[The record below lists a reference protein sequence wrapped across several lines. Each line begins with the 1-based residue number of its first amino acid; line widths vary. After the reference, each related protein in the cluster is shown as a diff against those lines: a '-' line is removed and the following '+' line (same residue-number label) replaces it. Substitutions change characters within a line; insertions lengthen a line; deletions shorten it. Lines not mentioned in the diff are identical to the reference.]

1 MFQMSLQKSF
11 LKKLFVQNYQKSH
24 LQMVVITN
32 LHLIRERDD
41 QLFCNQF

>member
-24 LQMVVITN
+24 LQMMITN
-32 LHLIRERDD
+32 HHLIRERDD